1 LGWNTHG
8 AYARDGDL
16 IQLVGLRHKNFIF
29 RLRAGAEFQS
39 HRGVLKHDE
48 IIGKPWGSQVFSH
61 NGSPFFLL
69 PPSLADILAIT
80 KRNTQILYPKDIGF
94 ILVMMGIGPGQHVV
108 EAGTGSGALTTA
120 FAFAV
125 GPQGHVSS
133 YEIRSDF
140 QDLARKNISLL
151 GLDDR
156 VAFKLRDIREGFDER
171 EADALFLD
179 VPNPWDYISQVRA
192 ALKPGGNFGCIL
204 PTTNQVQKV
213 LLALREE
220 HFAFL
225 EVCETFLRWYRA
237 HPARLR
243 PTDRMVGHTGYLVF
257 ARPVLV
263 GDENQSQELLEEA
276 GITFLNNGDE
286 NDLHG
291 YE

>member
-1 LGWNTHG
+1 
-8 AYARDGDL
+8 
-16 IQLVGLRHKNFIF
+16 VIF
-29 RLRAGAEFQS
+29 R
-39 HRGVLKHDE
+39 
-48 IIGKPWGSQVFSH
+48 I
-61 NGSPFFLL
+61 SP
-69 PPSLADILAIT
+69 
-80 KRNTQILYPKDIGF
+80 
-94 ILVMMGIGPGQHVV
+94 
-108 EAGTGSGALTTA
+108 E
-120 FAFAV
+120 
-125 GPQGHVSS
+125 
-133 YEIRSDF
+133 
-140 QDLARKNISLL
+140 KNISLL

-156 VAFKLRDIREGFDER
+156 VAFKLRDIREGFDEK

>member
-1 LGWNTHG
+1 LSWNAHG

-69 PPSLADILAIT
+69 PPSLADVLAIT
-80 KRNTQILYPKDIGF
+80 RRNTQILYPKDIGF
-94 ILVMMGIGPGQHVV
+94 ILVMMGIGPGKRVV

-125 GPQGHVSS
+125 GSQGCVST

-140 QDLARKNISLL
+140 QELARKNISLL

-156 VAFKLRDIREGFDER
+156 VVFNLRDIREGFTEQD
-171 EADALFLD
+171 ADALFLD
-179 VPNPWDYISQVRA
+179 VPNPWDYIPQVRA

-204 PTTNQVQKV
+204 PTANQVQK
-213 LLALREE
+213 LLVALREE

-225 EVCETFLRWYRA
+225 EVCEILLRWYRA
-237 HPARLR
+237 HPARFR
-243 PTDRMVGHTGYLVF
+243 PTDRMVGHTGYLIF

-263 GDENQSQELLEEA
+263 EDENQSQELLEEA
-276 GITFLNNGDE
+276 GIAFLDNDEE
-286 NDLHG
+286 NDLYG